1 MFEIGEEILVFK
13 EKNVDYYHR
22 RGEYVKGVILKKYPY
37 FYLVEVKKAYKECF
51 YESEIYRYDKDIKSR
66 KEHIN

>member
-1 MFEIGEEILVFK
+1 MFKIGEEILVFK

-22 RGEYVKGVILKKYPY
+22 RGEYVKGIILKKYPY
-37 FYLVEVKKAYKECF
+37 FYLIEVKKAYRECF
-51 YESEIYRYDKDIKSR
+51 YESEICKYDKDIKSR